1 MSKLEEVRVGSGWM
15 GTGWARLTAAW
26 LGWLGHS
33 SIAKLALA
41 WGWGWHGL
49 SWGYLAHASP
59 VGHCVTVT

>member
-15 GTGWARLTAAW
+15 GTGWAGLTAAW

-41 WGWGWHGL
+41 WGKG
-49 SWGYLAHASP
+49 
-59 VGHCVTVT
+59 